1 MEREPF
7 VIPAGQ
13 GADDILERIE
23 TNKIFIGD
31 PDHLHLTVAN
41 LGMRL
46 LVTDLIRDQVKEIE
60 GLQKAVTLLREESQ
74 MLSDELDK
82 MEGA

>member
-1 MEREPF
+1 MEPR
-7 VIPAGQ
+7 VIEAGQ
-13 GADDILERIE
+13 DADDILERIE

-31 PDHLHLTVAN
+31 PDNLRITVAN

-60 GLQKAVTLLREESQ
+60 ELQTFITV
-74 MLSDELDK
+74 LSNELDK

>member
-1 MEREPF
+1 MEPR
-7 VIPAGQ
+7 VIEAGQ

-31 PDHLHLTVAN
+31 PDNLRITVAN

-60 GLQKAVTLLREESQ
+60 ELQTFITV
-74 MLSDELDK
+74 LSNELDK

>member
-1 MEREPF
+1 MEPR
-7 VIPAGQ
+7 VIEAGQ

-31 PDHLHLTVAN
+31 PDNLHITVAN

-60 GLQKAVTLLREESQ
+60 ELQTFITV
-74 MLSDELDK
+74 LSNELDK